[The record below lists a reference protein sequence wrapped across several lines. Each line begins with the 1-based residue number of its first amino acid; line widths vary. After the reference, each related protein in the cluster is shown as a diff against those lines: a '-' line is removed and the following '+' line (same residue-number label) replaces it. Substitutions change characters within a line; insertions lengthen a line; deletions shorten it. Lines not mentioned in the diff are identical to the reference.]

1 MLKML
6 TVHHHGIEKKFHYDG
21 FEINSERD
29 IKSLFQVD
37 YYFTDEKSKRNFG
50 KLAIKYKLGF
60 LFFTSKHRIF
70 WCILVYKVIQDGKYI
85 ASYPSA
91 AFPKPILN

>member
-1 MLKML
+1 ML

-50 KLAIKYKLGF
+50 KLAIKYKLGLR
-60 LFFTSKHRIF
+60 LFFSLRPRYKIF
-70 WCILVYKVIQDGKYI
+70 GALPIQPSVYCRV
-85 ASYPSA
+85 
-91 AFPKPILN
+91 